1 MTCPCDGETTVFGN
15 RVKIDDA
22 LLEKAR
28 KCSQLAGY
36 ADVEEFV
43 NHVLEKE
50 ITRILGSDDEQ
61 QSDEEVKKRLRG
73 LGYIE

>member
-1 MTCPCDGETTVFGN
+1 MFGS

-22 LLEKAR
+22 LFEKAK

-50 ITRILGSDDEQ
+50 ITKILGSDDEQ
-61 QSDEEVKKRLRG
+61 QSDEEVKKRLQG

>member
-1 MTCPCDGETTVFGN
+1 MFGN
-15 RVKIDDA
+15 RVKIDDG
-22 LLEKAR
+22 LLMKAK
-28 KCSQLAGY
+28 KCSELAGY

-50 ITRILGSDDEQ
+50 ITKILGSDDEQ
-61 QSDEEVKKRLRG
+61 QSDAEVKKRLQG

>member
-1 MTCPCDGETTVFGN
+1 MFGN
-15 RVKIDDA
+15 KVKIDDT
-22 LLEKAR
+22 LLLKAK
-28 KCSQLAGY
+28 KCSELAGY

-50 ITRILGSDDEQ
+50 IIKILGSDDEQ
-61 QSDEEVKKRLRG
+61 QSDEEVKKRLQG

>member
-1 MTCPCDGETTVFGN
+1 MFGN
-15 RVKIDDA
+15 RVKIEDA
-22 LLEKAR
+22 LLEKAK

-36 ADVEEFV
+36 TDVDEFV

-50 ITRILGSDDEQ
+50 ITKILGSDDEQ
-61 QSDEEVKKRLRG
+61 QSDEEVKKRLQG